1 MGKGSAIIRRWMK
14 FNLVGATG
22 VAVQMFTLFLL
33 AKVAGMHYLAATALA
48 VEASVI
54 NNFIWHRK
62 WTWADR
68 APDDTLQLL
77 VRFHLTSGVLSMG
90 GNLLLMWLLAGAAG
104 LNPILANLITIT
116 ICSLANFTLS
126 DRIVFV

>member
-1 MGKGSAIIRRWMK
+1 MKKWEAIIRRWMK
-14 FNLVGATG
+14 FNVVGATG

-33 AKVAGMHYLAATALA
+33 ARVAGLHYLVATVLA

-68 APDDTLQLL
+68 VSEGALRLL
-77 VRFHLTSGVLSMG
+77 VRFHLTSGILSLT

-104 LNPILANLITIT
+104 LNPILANMITIT
-116 ICSLANFTLS
+116 ACSLVNFTLS
-126 DRIVFV
+126 DRIVFI

>member
-1 MGKGSAIIRRWMK
+1 MKSWNSIIRRWMK
-14 FNLVGATG
+14 FNAVGATG

-33 AKVAGMHYLAATALA
+33 ARVAGLHYLVATALA

-68 APDDTLQLL
+68 ISEGTLRLL
-77 VRFHLTSGVLSMG
+77 VRFHLTSGLLSIT

-104 LNPILANLITIT
+104 LNPILANMITIT
-116 ICSLANFTLS
+116 ACSLINFTLS
-126 DRIVFV
+126 DRVVFV